1 LVCGTH
7 QGQRSKPRE
16 QAGHMTASDKCT
28 NLIKNVLLCRSHP
41 HMLFAAQITKGRS
54 GPKAV
59 VYASTPPKKTLWG
72 DTKVTCFYFRN
83 RHDA

>member
-1 LVCGTH
+1 GTH

-41 HMLFAAQITKGRS
+41 HMPFAAATVIQPQQFSIALIRF
-54 GPKAV
+54 
-59 VYASTPPKKTLWG
+59 LQ
-72 DTKVTCFYFRN
+72 
-83 RHDA
+83 